1 MFGFVA
7 ANPERLTDEQK
18 IRYKAIYCGVC
29 EELGER
35 GFTNRMTLTYD
46 LVFLAV
52 FISSVIAEEYNE
64 YEAGCPVH
72 PLKKR
77 KFLRNAYT
85 GYAADMNIALAYHK
99 YLDDWEDDRS
109 YPALMKSKLF
119 SKEIARIEKRYPL
132 QCKAIKECLDELH
145 DIEREGI
152 LIPDIPADVFGRLLG
167 AVFVPDDIPQK
178 AELYDFGF
186 TLGKFIYILDAAVD
200 LNADI
205 KKQKYNPLIR
215 YSFDGL

>member
-1 MFGFVA
+1 MLLFGFVT

-52 FISSVIAEEYNE
+52 FISSVIGEEYNE

-77 KFLRNAYT
+77 KFLR
-85 GYAADMNIALAYHK
+85 
-99 YLDDWEDDRS
+99 
-109 YPALMKSKLF
+109 F
-119 SKEIARIEKRYPL
+119 SFFR
-132 QCKAIKECLDELH
+132 
-145 DIEREGI
+145 
-152 LIPDIPADVFGRLLG
+152 
-167 AVFVPDDIPQK
+167 
-178 AELYDFGF
+178 
-186 TLGKFIYILDAAVD
+186 
-200 LNADI
+200 
-205 KKQKYNPLIR
+205 
-215 YSFDGL
+215 